1 MLWGLTCTLFFQVIR
16 SGRLDL
22 VCRKRVLRNFAKFTG
37 KHLCQSLL
45 LTLISLFDHSPF
57 IFQKELIQCYYNFM
71 QLWNNLFKVG
81 WKLKIADIIYY
92 MLTSLVYLQQG
103 NVKKSKKLMKL
114 VSSCEFW
121 EISKNIFFTEHLWA
135 TASGAYKL
143 NRGFRD
149 LSKQTLVILLLYGWK
164 QSFADVLRNS
174 CS

>member
-22 VCRKRVLRNFAKFTG
+22 VCKKRVLRNFAKFTG

-135 TASGAYKL
+135 TAS
-143 NRGFRD
+143 
-149 LSKQTLVILLLYGWK
+149 SIVI
-164 QSFADVLRNS
+164 FTFM
-174 CS
+174 